1 MLPVRSRGPS
11 PKRPA
16 LFGSASFDPSD
27 ATHPEE
33 NHPVL
38 CQGRVA
44 VVTGA
49 ASGIGAAAARAF
61 AALGMKVAIADLPSS
76 SDKLQSLGKELVNV
90 VGEANVLVVPTD
102 VSVYEEV
109 CKFRET
115 VFEAWS
121 EVGIL
126 LNNAGVDGGPDG
138 KRGTS
143 WEGLDAWH
151 HVFNVN
157 VFGIVNV
164 QQAFIPAMLYQ
175 ENPAMVINTGSKQ
188 GITNP
193 PGNTAYNA
201 TKAAIKSLTEGL
213 AHELRTKADAHG
225 TARITAH
232 LFVPGWTF
240 TGLTGA
246 SAGGEKPAGA
256 WSADETVK
264 YMLSRVA
271 AGDFYV
277 VCPDNETTP
286 EADQLRIMWAAADVA
301 QGRPALSRW
310 HRDYK
315 ALFEE
320 YMREGHALQVKVAAE
335 NKNK

>member
-1 MLPVRSRGPS
+1 
-11 PKRPA
+11 
-16 LFGSASFDPSD
+16 
-27 ATHPEE
+27 
-33 NHPVL
+33 
-38 CQGRVA
+38 GRVA

-49 ASGIGAAAARAF
+49 AGGIGAAAARAF
-61 AALGMKVAIADLPSS
+61 AALGMKVALADLPSS
-76 SDKLQSLGKELVNV
+76 SDKLDVLGKELAAV
-90 VGEANVLVVPTD
+90 VGEPNVLVVPTD
-102 VSVYEEV
+102 VSVFEEV
-109 CKFRET
+109 CKLREKVYDT
-115 VFEAWS
+115 WS
-121 EVGIL
+121 EVGVL
-126 LNNAGVDGGPDG
+126 LNNAAVGAVTI
-138 KRGTS
+138 GTS
-143 WEGLDAWH
+143 WDGLDAWH
-151 HVFNVN
+151 TVFNVN
-157 VFGIVNV
+157 LFGVVNV
-164 QQAFIPAMLYQ
+164 QQAFVPAMLCQ
-175 ENPAMVINTGSKQ
+175 ENLAMVINTGSKQ

-201 TKAAIKSLTEGL
+201 TKAAVKSLTEGL
-213 AHELRTKADAHG
+213 AHELRTKADEHG
-225 TARITAH
+225 AARVSAH

-277 VCPDNETTP
+277 ICPDNETSP
-286 EADQLRIMWAAADVA
+286 ESDNLRIIWGAADVA

-320 YMREGHALQVKVAAE
+320 YMRDGQVHAAE
-335 NKNK
+335 GTLGI